1 MNSYK
6 IFKILILILGVIG
19 FGFFL
24 FILIKGDEHII
35 NTGEGIDWFIY
46 ISYITII
53 LAILMVAFFVVKD
66 ILSGNIMKT
75 LIPVVAFIVIVGI
88 SYMLSDGVEVVAN
101 DGTIISATQSKWI
114 GAGLYTFYIVALI
127 AIGAMVL
134 SGFKKVSR

>member
-114 GAGLYTFYIVALI
+114 GAGLYTFYIVA
-127 AIGAMVL
+127 
-134 SGFKKVSR
+134 